1 LWSGRVA
8 PGRALLGAAGRD
20 GRSND
25 RCPRRAV
32 ACLGWRGDYGG
43 ILGTLLAL
51 GLIVA
56 PAEAAETTVG
66 CAGLQSALSGAKA
79 GDRITLDELCKGGF
93 PYKLPSLPVTLAGTP
108 GAGFDGGGTAQL
120 EGSGATP
127 TIEGLIFE
135 NATNPAV
142 ESGGALTLNIA
153 GSPAT
158 VTLINDSFVNDHAPN
173 GEGGGARVNTITALV
188 TITGTTFSGDSA
200 GGPGG
205 GLAVY
210 AGEAKLSAD
219 TFTGNS
225 ASGPAGKGGG
235 LFVFALGAPISI
247 SGSEFS
253 GNSAADGGGGAVLE
267 DEALP
272 VGFVITGNTFSRNSV
287 ADAAGASKDS
297 RGYLGGGLS
306 LFEDSAEPA
315 SAVQSGNVFD
325 SNSVSFKAAP
335 VSAMGGGESTT
346 HVALTSTGDRFTNNT
361 LQSPSEAKNE
371 KGEHVWG
378 WGAGLSVTECGD
390 ASEASITAP
399 SVVSTLT
406 DAVVAHNTLLS
417 GPSANG
423 AGVYVGFLCAT
434 AYTALQVADST
445 ISGNLISGAAGPVA
459 GISGG
464 PRDALSL
471 TNTILAGD
479 SGPELGG
486 FNSLA
491 GMTASYSD
499 VCSGSAPFTGTGNI
513 CADPK
518 LAAPGSGDVHET
530 AGSPTL
536 EAGSNALIPGGLATD
551 AYSGPRILGP
561 LGCGSSPAAVVDI
574 GAAEYAYAAPPCAP
588 PVGPVISALK
598 QSASK
603 WREGRAAAHLSAR
616 RKAHVRRPP
625 VGTTFTFQLDRAAVV
640 TLRFTT
646 VVHGRRVG
654 GHCVGQSRRNRH
666 RKRCSRTITA
676 GVMSLNAH
684 AGTDKIR
691 FYGVLSR
698 HRRLRPG
705 ATYTL
710 VATAT
715 ASGRS
720 GPART
725 LHFTIVR

>member
-1 LWSGRVA
+1 MA
-8 PGRALLGAAGRD
+8 
-20 GRSND
+20 
-25 RCPRRAV
+25 RR
-32 ACLGWRGDYGG
+32 RGVL
-43 ILGTLLAL
+43 LGTLLAL

-56 PAEAAETTVG
+56 PAGATETTVD
-66 CAGLQSALSGAKA
+66 CAELQSALSGAKA
-79 GDRITLDELCKGGF
+79 GDRIVLDELCKSGF

-108 GAGFDGGGTAQL
+108 GAGFDGGTTAQL
-120 EGSGATP
+120 EGTKSTP

-142 ESGGALTLNIA
+142 ESGGALTLNVVGA
-153 GSPAT
+153 PAT
-158 VTLINDSFVNDHAPN
+158 VTLLNDRFVNDHAPN
-173 GEGGGARVNTITALV
+173 GEGGGARINTDPALV
-188 TITGTTFSGDSA
+188 TVTGTTFSGNSA

-205 GLAVY
+205 GLVVY

-219 TFTGNS
+219 TFTGNT
-225 ASGPAGKGGG
+225 ASGPSGGGGG
-235 LFVFALGAPISI
+235 LVVSAVGAPISL
-247 SGSEFS
+247 SASEFS
-253 GNSAADGGGGAVLE
+253 GNSATDGGGGAVLE
-267 DEALP
+267 NQAFP
-272 VGFVITGNTFSRNSV
+272 VGFVITGNTFSHNTV
-287 ADAAGASKDS
+287 ADAAGESKDS

-306 LFEDSAEPA
+306 LFEDSAEPT
-315 SAVQSGNVFD
+315 SVVQSGNVFD

-335 VSAMGGGESTT
+335 VSAMGGGESAT

-361 LQSPSEAKNE
+361 LQSPSEAKNT
-371 KGEHVWG
+371 KAEHVWG

-390 ASEASITAP
+390 PSEASTTAP

-423 AGVYVGFLCAT
+423 AGIYVGFVCAT

-464 PRDALSL
+464 PRDTLGLA
-471 TNTILAGD
+471 NTILAGD

-486 FNSLA
+486 FNGLA
-491 GMTASYSD
+491 GVTASYSD
-499 VCSGSAPFTGTGNI
+499 VCSGAAPFAGTGNV

-530 AGSPTL
+530 AASPTL
-536 EAGSNALIPGGLATD
+536 EAGSNALVPGGLATD
-551 AYSGPRILGP
+551 AYGGPRILGP
-561 LGCGSSPAAVVDI
+561 LGCSARPAAVVDI
-574 GAAEYAYAAPPCAP
+574 GAAEYAYPVPPCVPPAP
-588 PVGPVISALK
+588 LGPVISDLK

-603 WREGRAAAHLSAR
+603 WRVGGAAAHLSSR
-616 RKAHVRRPP
+616 PIAHIKRPP
-625 VGTTFTFQLDRAAVV
+625 VGTTFTFTLDRAAVV

-646 VVHGRRVG
+646 VVPGRRVG
-654 GHCVGQSRRNRH
+654 RRCVEQSKRNRH
-666 RKRCSRTITA
+666 KKRCSRTITA
-676 GVMSLNAH
+676 GVLSFNAH

-691 FYGVLSR
+691 FYGVLSG

-705 ATYTL
+705 AYTMT
-710 VATAT
+710 ATAT
-715 ASGRS
+715 ASGLS
-720 GPART
+720 GAART